1 MKKILHKKTISL
13 RTPPRNLNKEEE
25 SLFEHEFKKEIKSSY
40 IFFEKNIFVVNT
52 IIFSIHKFKYFKKYS
67 FFGDKTLF
75 ERIKRVL
82 KNIIRT
88 PKKTLLIKK
97 GAWIVDNKSHV
108 YFHWIF
114 DALER
119 SELVTEELK
128 DYPLLVPEEF
138 YEKKFVAESLNHL
151 KLNYIVLKK
160 NQFYKISEL
169 LITSKTAMSGNYN
182 ETILNNLINRFKNNS
197 ELKNI
202 PKKENIFIY
211 RDSKIGRNIENFTDI
226 RPVLDK
232 YKYEIVDFEKYSFNE
247 KISLLSGCKNL
258 LGMFGSG
265 LSNMIFLNEGNNLIE
280 IRNENDNKN
289 NAFFSL
295 ASACNLNYYYLFF
308 KINEKGCF
316 VDPLILDNLLKKL
329 K

>member
-1 MKKILHKKTISL
+1 MKKILNEKTISL
-13 RTPPRNLNKEEE
+13 RNPPRNLEKKDL

-40 IFFEKNIFVVNT
+40 IFFEKNIYSINT
-52 IIFSIHKFKYFKKYS
+52 VIFSIRKFRYFNNYS
-67 FFGDKTLF
+67 FFGDKTFF
-75 ERIKRVL
+75 ERIKRIL
-82 KNIIRT
+82 KNIIKT
-88 PKKTLLIKK
+88 PKKTFLIKK

-119 SELVTEELK
+119 SELVTDDFK

-151 KLNYIVLKK
+151 KLNHIVLKK
-160 NQFYKISEL
+160 NQFYKIKDL
-169 LITSKTAMSGNYN
+169 IITSKTAMSGNYN
-182 ETILNNLINRFKNNS
+182 ENILRNLINRFKNNS

-202 PKKENIFIY
+202 PEKENIFIY
-211 RDSKIGRNIENFTDI
+211 RDSKIGRNIENFTYI
-226 RPVLDK
+226 KPILDK
-232 YKYEIVDFEKYSFNE
+232 HKYEIVDFEKYSFSE
-247 KISLLSGCKNL
+247 KISLLRGCRNL

-265 LSNMIFLNEGNNLIE
+265 LSNMIFLNEGSNLIE
-280 IRNENDNKN
+280 IRNENDHKN

-308 KINEKGCF
+308 KISEKGCIL
-316 VDPLILDNLLKKL
+316 DPLTLDNLLKKL

>member
-1 MKKILHKKTISL
+1 MKKILYEKTFSL
-13 RTPPRNLNKEEE
+13 RNPPRNLRKEEV
-25 SLFEHEFKKEIKSSY
+25 SLFEHEFKKEIKESY
-40 IFFEKNIFVVNT
+40 IFFEKNIYAINT
-52 IIFSIHKFKYFKKYS
+52 IIFSIRKLKYFNKYS

-75 ERIKRVL
+75 ERIKRVS
-82 KNIIRT
+82 KNIMRT
-88 PKKTLLIKK
+88 PKKTHIIHK

-119 SELVTEELK
+119 SELVTEDLK

-138 YEKKFVAESLNHL
+138 YEKQFVAESLNHL

-160 NQFYKISEL
+160 NQLYRIKDL

-182 ETILNNLINRFKNNS
+182 ETILRSLINRFKNNS
-197 ELKNI
+197 EFINI
-202 PKKENIFIY
+202 PEKENIFIY
-211 RDSKIGRNIENFTDI
+211 RDSKIGRNIENFTEI
-226 RPVLDK
+226 RPILDK
-232 YKYEIVDFEKYSFNE
+232 YKYDVVDFEKYTFTQ
-247 KISLLSGCKNL
+247 KISLLRGCKNL

-308 KINEKGCF
+308 KINEKGCY

>member
-1 MKKILHKKTISL
+1 MKKILYEKTFSL
-13 RTPPRNLNKEEE
+13 RNPPRNLRKEEV
-25 SLFEHEFKKEIKSSY
+25 SLFEHEFKKEIKESY
-40 IFFEKNIFVVNT
+40 IFFEKNIYSINT
-52 IIFSIHKFKYFKKYS
+52 VIFSIRKLKYFNKYS

-75 ERIKRVL
+75 ERIKRVS

-88 PKKTLLIKK
+88 PKKTLIIHK

-119 SELVTEELK
+119 SELVIEDLK

-138 YEKKFVAESLNHL
+138 YEKQFVAESLNHL

-160 NQFYKISEL
+160 NQLYRIKDL

-182 ETILNNLINRFKNNS
+182 ETILRSLINRFKNNS
-197 ELKNI
+197 EFINI
-202 PKKENIFIY
+202 PEKENIFIY
-211 RDSKIGRNIENFTDI
+211 RDSKIGRNIENFTEI
-226 RPVLDK
+226 RPILDK
-232 YKYEIVDFEKYSFNE
+232 YKYDIVDFEKFTFTE
-247 KISLLSGCKNL
+247 KISLLRGCKNL

-308 KINEKGCF
+308 KINEKGCY